1 MNSTENKIVLL
12 LLLIS
17 MKLSAQLSVPNGTFD
32 AFQSVFNKEHSYE
45 LPMAWK
51 EHPKNT
57 KWRQRD
63 GHGFAYKYQLPDAN
77 GTALALFRGSSLSH
91 VTERNT
97 IYTYFKTNVDGER
110 TRLVGRYKFS
120 GSDIEGAKDTLAI
133 SVLISKKPLDDW
145 FEDFPKETK
154 TIKLHVSQAKFDNFY
169 LDVGAIEKDS
179 YVTIAIQLI
188 SGSDDSYYFG
198 YSHAVLDDLKFV
210 KSPKTA
216 TEPIQF

>member
-1 MNSTENKIVLL
+1 MNSIIFKIVLL
-12 LLLIS
+12 SILVVP
-17 MKLSAQLSVPNGTFD
+17 KLMAQANIPNGQFD
-32 AFQSVFNKEHSYE
+32 AFQTVQNNEHLYE
-45 LPMAWK
+45 LPMGWK
-51 EHPKNT
+51 EHKKNT

-97 IYTYFKTNVDGER
+97 IYTNFKINADGER
-110 TRLVGRYKFS
+110 TRLVGHYKFS

-145 FEDFPKETK
+145 LEDFPKETK
-154 TIKLHVSQAKFDNFY
+154 TIKLHVPQAKFNNFY

-179 YVTIAIQLI
+179 YVTIAVQLI
-188 SGSDDSYYFG
+188 SGSDDSYYYG
-198 YSHAVLDDLKFV
+198 YSHAVLDDLRFV
-210 KSPKTA
+210 KSLKT
-216 TEPIQF
+216 TSEPIQF